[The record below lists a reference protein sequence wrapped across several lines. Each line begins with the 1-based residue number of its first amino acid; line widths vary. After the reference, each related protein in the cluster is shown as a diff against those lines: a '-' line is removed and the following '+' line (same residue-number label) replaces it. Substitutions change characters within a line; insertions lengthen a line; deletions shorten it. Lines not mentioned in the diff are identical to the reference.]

1 MHCVGRKQNCWKLN
15 WRYIQYPPSIL
26 GLKFHSC
33 WRPTQQLLL
42 FCCLTL
48 TQMGLSNQQ
57 DAVCLSVCLYCHVCL
72 LSRLNPLSMLPTKQ
86 RQQPVSPSSLSHI
99 ICPLHVTTTATCLQ
113 RSSGLSSATMFEPT
127 SCNLL
132 PCRTYQRKI
141 NPSKGSFILSPPK
154 YLHQLRSNYV
164 QPGVKFFNLYAP
176 CVLYIRTGVS
186 LLSRERFLYI

>member
-1 MHCVGRKQNCWKLN
+1 
-15 WRYIQYPPSIL
+15 
-26 GLKFHSC
+26 
-33 WRPTQQLLL
+33 
-42 FCCLTL
+42 
-48 TQMGLSNQQ
+48 MGLSNQQ

-154 YLHQLRSNYV
+154 YLHQLHHNTGHYSDRGVARLTERRVIILHTFRSNYV
-164 QPGVKFFNLYAP
+164 QPGVKFFKHRKGAAHPEEGKSAML
-176 CVLYIRTGVS
+176 
-186 LLSRERFLYI
+186 